1 MVFAPGLAPGDR
13 AEVSVVSEHRS
24 YLRGELVSLERAGPA
39 RCEPPC
45 PLFGHC
51 GGCQWQHVDYAEQAV
66 QKWAIVRGALRG
78 LEVEEERFIAAPEPW
93 AYRRRCR
100 LTWRRGGKGLELGF
114 RKARSRALVDVE
126 RCPLLSPVLEAALA
140 ALREVL
146 PGLLPA
152 GGRGTLVLLADAAE
166 ENVQCSLRVDAGEM
180 PDAFALLVGPI
191 VGSIVRATAGQHG
204 AAVAGG
210 AGATASDEAGKAS
223 VDLHADGLQGRADA
237 FAQANAAQDEVLC
250 SVVASAVDELR
261 PRRVVELHAGV
272 GNLTRMLLGDSSR
285 SERSLTAVE
294 LEGVAAE
301 LLRATHGARATIW
314 AEQAETAL
322 QRLAAADEVV
332 DLVVF
337 DPPREGCAEL
347 VAPTLDLAPAAIL
360 YVSCDPMT
368 LARDLR
374 PLVAGG
380 YRIRHVVGIDMMPQT
395 YHVESVVLLRRPG
408 L

>member
-13 AEVSVVSEHRS
+13 AEVSVVSEHRN
-24 YLRGELVSLERAGPA
+24 YLRGELVSVERAGPA
-39 RCEPPC
+39 RRTPLC

-51 GGCQWQHVDYAEQAV
+51 GGCQWQHIDYAEQVA

-78 LEVEEERFIAAPEPW
+78 LELEEERFIAAPEPW

-100 LTWRRGGKGLELGF
+100 LTWRRGAKGLELGF
-114 RKARSRALVDVE
+114 RRARSRALVDVE

-146 PGLLPA
+146 PGLLSP
-152 GGRGTLVLLADAAE
+152 GGRGTLVLLADATE
-166 ENVQCSLRVDAGEM
+166 EAVQCSLRVDSGEM
-180 PDAFALLVGPI
+180 PDADALLVVPI
-191 VGSIVRATAGQHG
+191 VASIVRA
-204 AAVAGG
+204 AA
-210 AGATASDEAGKAS
+210 ATDEAGKTS
-223 VDLHADGLQGRADA
+223 IDLHADGLQGRADA
-237 FAQANAAQDEVLC
+237 FAQANAAQDEALC
-250 SVVASAVDELR
+250 SVVAAAVDELR

-272 GNLTRMLLGDSSR
+272 GNLTRVLLGDSSR
-285 SERSLTAVE
+285 GESSERSLTAVE
-294 LEGVAAE
+294 LDGVAAE

-322 QRLAAADEVV
+322 KRLAAAGEAV
-332 DLVVF
+332 DLLVF

-347 VAPTLDLAPAAIL
+347 VASTLTLAPASIL

-380 YRIRHVVGIDMMPQT
+380 YRIRRLVGIDMMPQT